1 MEEDKEVT
9 TSPVLMEI
17 DPASNTLVVP
27 TLSNHSTTRPVIAL
41 LKPPVL
47 SASGGN
53 VQNVV
58 TQQRDGQSVVIIEKQ

>member
-17 DPASNTLVVP
+17 DPASNTLVIP
-27 TLSNHSTTRPVIAL
+27 SLGSQSTTRPVIAL

-47 SASGGN
+47 SASGES

-58 TQQRDGQSVVIIEKQ
+58 TQQTDGQSVVITEKQ